1 MRFALCTLP
10 AILYPQS
17 SIFDLHCSV
26 LSTRYSALFD
36 LSELA
41 SAKARIG
48 SGGKALV
55 IERTDVAGTQ
65 AKEVKT
71 ELDAGPTGIGG
82 AINCH
87 A

>member
-36 LSELA
+36 LSGLG
-41 SAKARIG
+41 SAKARNRL
-48 SGGKALV
+48 GGEAAV
-55 IERTDVAGTQ
+55 IEGTDVAGTQ
-65 AKEVKT
+65 TKQVKT
-71 ELDAGPTGIGG
+71 ELDTRPTGIGV
-82 AINCH
+82 ATN
-87 A
+87 